1 MNWTDEETVVQI
13 VCFQIFPEPKER
25 AQSSPCFGFYFFAC
39 FLFLFS
45 CSLSRFSFRSCQLT
59 NWVKGLEQSSKD
71 KLHADET
78 GLLHEL
84 LDRSSGGSRGRA
96 QGGPAPPLLLTKL
109 RPESPKK
116 FLRPAPGPTPPLS
129 EGPDSPLHSVTLTK
143 WISYSY
149 ILISWHLH

>member
-1 MNWTDEETVVQI
+1 MKRPLLKLYAFNF
-13 VCFQIFPEPKER
+13 FQSQTHLF
-25 AQSSPCFGFYFFAC
+25 FGFCFFVC

-78 GLLHEL
+78 GLLHEF
-84 LDRSSGGSRGRA
+84 LDHSSCGSREGGRGA
-96 QGGPAPPLLLTKL
+96 RPPHHFWPSWGSKN
-109 RPESPKK
+109 RKK
-116 FLRPAPGPTPPLS
+116 FLRPAPLPPLS
-129 EGPDSPLHSVTLTK
+129 EGLDSPLHSVTLTK

-149 ILISWHLH
+149 IYKFHQQKPFHTITVLH